1 MYGIYGK
8 GGIMLKK
15 TTVYLSTEDLALLR
29 KKATVR
35 HVTVAE
41 AIRLSIQES
50 CQPKSKEEK
59 DLWDSLDRIW
69 AKTEALDS
77 KKVESAVDK
86 AVQEVRRGKKAR
98 RHS

>member
-1 MYGIYGK
+1 
-8 GGIMLKK
+8 MLKK
-15 TTVYLSTEDLALLR
+15 TTVYLSNEDLTLLR

-50 CQPKSKEEK
+50 CQPKNKEEK
-59 DLWDSLDRIW
+59 ELWARLDKIW

-77 KKVESAVDK
+77 KRLESAVDK
-86 AVQEVRRGKKAR
+86 AVKEVRSGKKAR

>member
-1 MYGIYGK
+1 
-8 GGIMLKK
+8 MLKK
-15 TTVYLSTEDLALLR
+15 TTVYLSNEDLALLR

-50 CQPKSKEEK
+50 CQPKNKEEK
-59 DLWDSLDRIW
+59 ELWDSLDRIW

-77 KKVESAVDK
+77 KKLESAVDK